1 MSEVSNV
8 ETAVQLARIEGKI
21 DLQTLEMGHLKQA
34 IADQKS
40 EVAAMRAEFDTKA
53 NRDELNDKVSK
64 GDFAPVK
71 AIVFG
76 LVGLVLTA
84 VVGALIALIIPGH
97 VG

>member
-1 MSEVSNV
+1 MSDMSNV

-40 EVAAMRAEFDTKA
+40 EVAAMRAELDTKA
-53 NRDELNDKVSK
+53 NRDDLNDKVSK
-64 GDFAPVK
+64 DDFGPVK
-71 AIVFG
+71 TIVFG
-76 LVGLVLTA
+76 LVGLILIA
-84 VVGALIALIIPGH
+84 VVGALIALVLPGH

>member
-40 EVAAMRAEFDTKA
+40 EVASMRAELDTKA

-64 GDFAPVK
+64 DDFGPVK

-76 LVGLVLTA
+76 LVALILTGVA
-84 VVGALIALIIPGH
+84 GALIALILPGH
-97 VG
+97 G